1 MLFGNK
7 NRDVIARMRN
17 FAADGDGIIILNP
30 APIKV
35 GLHDA
40 AALKILEQFGET
52 NYTVGEC
59 TDILNSA
66 LFWLV
71 ILNTQETAIKEIEE
85 GSPRI
90 LQIERKRCDKK

>member
-1 MLFGNK
+1 MLSGNK

-40 AALKILEQFGET
+40 EALKILEQFGET

-59 TDILNSA
+59 IDILNSA
-66 LFWLV
+66 LCWLAL
-71 ILNTQETAIKEIEE
+71 LNTQDTAINEINE

-90 LQIERKRCDKK
+90 LQIERKKGD